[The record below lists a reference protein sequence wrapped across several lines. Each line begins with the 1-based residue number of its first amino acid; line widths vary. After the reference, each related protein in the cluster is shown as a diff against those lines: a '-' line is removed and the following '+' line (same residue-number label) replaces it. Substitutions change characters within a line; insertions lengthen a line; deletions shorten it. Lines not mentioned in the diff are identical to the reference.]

1 MNNMKVPIK
10 WLKQYVPLTEDLSDW
25 SKRLTSIGHMQD
37 GPPKQVGEDIVY
49 EFEIRQNR
57 SDCLSLLGIARETA
71 AVLNTKLESPYDNLE
86 ILKSDKE
93 AKTIEIKN
101 EDACYR
107 FQTVVVKGVRLGP
120 SPEWM
125 QQQLTSYGIKP
136 INIVVDVTNYVMV
149 EIGEPMH
156 AYDIR
161 EVKNANFIIRNAE
174 EGESIEVLGEKEV
187 QLTANDLVIADS
199 EKILSIAGVI
209 GGEHTGIKDDT
220 TDIILEAAT
229 YNQAYIRRTS
239 LRHSLRTEA
248 SLRHEK
254 FLHPDLVP
262 LALSRAVQLITDYA
276 GGTVMPVAD
285 EYPVQP
291 NPITITL
298 TLRNLSRLGGTDID
312 LLTAESLLTKLG
324 FTIQES
330 STEELKITPP
340 YYRTDVAIEEDVIE
354 EVLRLYGYD
363 NIPYSLPK
371 TPPPRDIQS
380 NQYMLEERIRDILT
394 ACGYDEQITDPLVN
408 EVDSKLQPVILEN
421 SLNSEKTMLRT
432 TLKNTLLNAGVNQ
445 QKHRKE
451 NVLLFEIGKR
461 YYKEGDQYKEEHM
474 LAVLAISPSATYFT
488 VKGVVEELLEK
499 LGLSEKLDGI
509 VIERLSMKTPAYFTE
524 FSIKD
529 WPLRDYAEKP
539 SHTFHQSVFEDLS
552 FFVDKRTPV
561 GKIMEAIQNCSLI
574 VYRVSLIEDRMMNDK
589 RSILLRLQY
598 RSDEE
603 AISNNQVEESRNTI
617 IALIKSQFGA
627 VLRTNNE

>member
-1 MNNMKVPIK
+1 MKVPIN
-10 WLKQYVPLTEDLSDW
+10 WLKQYVPLTGDLSEW
-25 SKRLTSIGHMQD
+25 SKQLTSIGHMQD

-49 EFEIRQNR
+49 DFEIRQNR

-86 ILKSDKE
+86 ILKSNGD

-101 EDACYR
+101 TNACYR
-107 FQTVVVKGVRLGP
+107 FQTIVVRGVKLGP

-125 QQQLTSYGIKP
+125 QQHLISYGIKP

-156 AYDIR
+156 AYDVR
-161 EVKNANFIIRNAE
+161 EVKNTNFIVRNAE
-174 EGESIEVLGEKEV
+174 EGESIEVLGEKKI
-187 QLTANDLVIADS
+187 QLTKDDLVIADS

-209 GGEHTGIKDDT
+209 GGEHTSIKDDT
-220 TDIILEAAT
+220 ADIILEAAT
-229 YNQAYIRRTS
+229 YNQAYIRRSS

-262 LALSRAVQLITDYA
+262 LALSRAVQLITQYA
-276 GGTVMPVAD
+276 GGTVTAVSD
-285 EYPVQP
+285 EYPAQP
-291 NPITITL
+291 SPITITL

-330 STEELKITPP
+330 TTEELKVIPP
-340 YYRTDVAIEEDVIE
+340 YYRTDIEIEEDVIE

-363 NIPYSLPK
+363 NIPYMLPK
-371 TPPPRDIQS
+371 TPPPKDIQS
-380 NQYMLEERIRDILT
+380 KQYMLEERMRDILI

-408 EVDSKLQPVILEN
+408 EANSKLQPVVLEN

-432 TLKNTLLNAGVNQ
+432 TLKNTLLHAGVNQ

-461 YYKEGDQYKEEHM
+461 YYMDGELYKEEHM
-474 LAVLAISPSATYFT
+474 LALLAISPSVTYFK
-488 VKGVVEELLEK
+488 VKGVIEELLEK

-509 VIERLSMKTPAYFTE
+509 VIERLPMKTPAYFTE
-524 FSIKD
+524 FSIEN

-539 SHTFHQSVFEDLS
+539 AYTFHQSVFEDLS
-552 FFVDKRTPV
+552 FFVEKSTQV
-561 GKIMEAIQNCSLI
+561 GKIMDAVQNSSPI

-589 RSILLRLQY
+589 RSILLRVQY
-598 RSDEE
+598 RNAEDTV
-603 AISNNQVEESRNTI
+603 SNQQVEEVRNSIKT
-617 IALIKSQFGA
+617 LIESQFGA
-627 VLRTNNE
+627 ALRTNNE